1 MARQIEYNF
10 KPLTRQSEALK
21 FLSVDSD
28 VETILY
34 GGAAGGGK
42 TMLGCMWQILRRLKY
57 PGTRSLIGRAKLDTL
72 KKTTMNTFF
81 QVAQQ
86 IGLKA
91 GEDFAYNQ
99 QSHIIKFS
107 NGSEIILAD
116 LQLYPSDPMMTDLGG
131 LELTDIFVD
140 EATEIA
146 EKAYSIL
153 TSRIRYKLTHFCTKC
168 SAQELDKGEVTK
180 QDKSGKAIEWLCK
193 VCNQKSSGLKP
204 KVLLS
209 CNPSKGWIYNQF
221 YLPYKN
227 QNLPE
232 HRAFVQALPGDNIHL
247 PDSYVTSLTRL
258 PEADRKR
265 LLEGDWEF
273 DNSSDR
279 LYMYDELMRCFRE
292 PMAVGEG
299 YITADIARLGKDRTV
314 LCVWKGL
321 SCIDIVVL
329 RQKRQ
334 DEVKAEIQR
343 LMNQHQ
349 VRLSNV
355 LADADGVGGGLVDS
369 LRCREFMNGSKAV
382 RGTQY
387 MNLKADCYFRLGE
400 LIDKNEITLPIK
412 WQEDIVKELELIRRV
427 DPDKEGKLRVTS
439 KDTISQRT
447 GGISPDIADAIMMR
461 AFFEL
466 NRNYT
471 KYAFI

>member
-1 MARQIEYNF
+1 MAGQIDYNF

-72 KKTTMNTFF
+72 KKTTMATFF
-81 QVAQQ
+81 QVANE

-91 GEDFAYNQ
+91 GEDFIYNQ

-116 LQLYPSDPMMTDLGG
+116 LFLYPSDPMMTDLGG
-131 LELTDIFVD
+131 LEITDAFID
-140 EATEIA
+140 EATEIT
-146 EKAYSIL
+146 EKAYSIVS
-153 TSRIRYKLTHFCTKC
+153 SRIRYKLNEF
-168 SAQELDKGEVTK
+168 
-180 QDKSGKAIEWLCK
+180 
-193 VCNQKSSGLKP
+193 GLKP
-204 KVLLS
+204 KILLT

-232 HRAFVQALPGDNIHL
+232 HRAFIQALPGDNIHL
-247 PDSYVTSLTRL
+247 PDSYVTSLSRL

-279 LYMYDELMRCFRE
+279 LYLYDELMRCFRE

-314 LCVWKGL
+314 LCVWRGL

-343 LMNQHQ
+343 LMNQHGI
-349 VRLSNV
+349 RLSNV

-461 AFFEL
+461 AYFEL

>member
-1 MARQIEYNF
+1 MARQIDYNF

-72 KKTTMNTFF
+72 KKTTMATFF
-81 QVAQQ
+81 QVAHE

-91 GEDFAYNQ
+91 GEDFIYNQ

-116 LQLYPSDPMMTDLGG
+116 LFLYPSDPMMTDLGG
-131 LELTDIFVD
+131 LEVTDVFID
-140 EATEIA
+140 EATEIT
-146 EKAYSIL
+146 EKAYSIVS
-153 TSRIRYKLTHFCTKC
+153 SRIRYKLNEF
-168 SAQELDKGEVTK
+168 
-180 QDKSGKAIEWLCK
+180 
-193 VCNQKSSGLKP
+193 NLKP
-204 KVLLS
+204 KILLT

-227 QNLPE
+227 QNLPQ
-232 HRAFVQALPGDNIHL
+232 HLAFVQALPGDNLYL
-247 PDSYVTSLTRL
+247 PESYVTSLTRL

-279 LYMYDELMRCFRE
+279 LYLYDELMRCFRE
-292 PMAVGEG
+292 PMNVGEG

-314 LCVWKGL
+314 LCVWRGL

-329 RQKRQ
+329 KQKRQ

-343 LMNQHQ
+343 LMNEHS

-400 LIDKNEITLPIK
+400 LIDKNEITFPVK
-412 WQEDIVKELELIRRV
+412 YQEDIIKELELVRRV

-461 AFFEL
+461 AYFEL

>member
-1 MARQIEYNF
+1 MAGQIDYNF

-72 KKTTMNTFF
+72 KKTTMATFF
-81 QVAQQ
+81 QVANE

-91 GEDFAYNQ
+91 GEDFIYNQ

-116 LQLYPSDPMMTDLGG
+116 LFLYPSDPMMTDLGG
-131 LELTDIFVD
+131 LEITDAFID
-140 EATEIA
+140 EATEIT
-146 EKAYSIL
+146 EKAYSIVS
-153 TSRIRYKLTHFCTKC
+153 SRIRYKLNEF
-168 SAQELDKGEVTK
+168 
-180 QDKSGKAIEWLCK
+180 
-193 VCNQKSSGLKP
+193 GLKP
-204 KVLLS
+204 KILLT

-232 HRAFVQALPGDNIHL
+232 HRAFIQALPGDNIHL
-247 PDSYVTSLTRL
+247 PDSYVTSLSRL

-265 LLEGDWEF
+265 LLEGDLEF

-292 PMAVGEG
+292 PMNVGEG

-314 LCVWKGL
+314 LCVWRGL

-343 LMNQHQ
+343 LMNTHSI
-349 VRLSNV
+349 RLSNV

-461 AFFEL
+461 AYFEL

>member
-72 KKTTMNTFF
+72 KKTTMATFF
-81 QVAQQ
+81 QVANE

-91 GEDFAYNQ
+91 GEDFVYNQ

-116 LQLYPSDPMMTDLGG
+116 LFLYPSDPMMTDLGG
-131 LELTDIFVD
+131 LEVTDVFID
-140 EATEIA
+140 EATEIT
-146 EKAYSIL
+146 EKAYSIVS
-153 TSRIRYKLTHFCTKC
+153 SRIRYKLNEF
-168 SAQELDKGEVTK
+168 
-180 QDKSGKAIEWLCK
+180 
-193 VCNQKSSGLKP
+193 GLKP
-204 KVLLS
+204 KILLT

-227 QNLPE
+227 QNLPA

-279 LYMYDELMRCFRE
+279 LYMYDELIRCFRE
-292 PMAVGEG
+292 PMNVGEG

-314 LCVWKGL
+314 ICVWKGL
-321 SCIDIVVL
+321 SCIDIVIL

-412 WQEDIVKELELIRRV
+412 YQEDIVKELELVRRV

>member
-1 MARQIEYNF
+1 MERQINYNF

-21 FLSVDSD
+21 FLSADSQ

-81 QVAQQ
+81 QVAND

-91 GEDFAYNQ
+91 GEDFSYNQ

-116 LQLYPSDPMMTDLGG
+116 LFLYPSDPNFQDLGG
-131 LELTDIFVD
+131 LELTDVFLD
-140 EATEIA
+140 EATEIS
-146 EKAYSIL
+146 EKAYSIVC
-153 TSRIRYKLTHFCTKC
+153 SRIRYKLNEYNLT
-168 SAQELDKGEVTK
+168 
-180 QDKSGKAIEWLCK
+180 
-193 VCNQKSSGLKP
+193 P
-204 KVLLS
+204 KILLT

-232 HRAFVQALPGDNIHL
+232 HLAFVPALPGDNIHL
-247 PDSYVTSLTRL
+247 PEAYVTSLSRL

-279 LYMYDELMRCFRE
+279 LYLYDELMRCFRE
-292 PMAVGEG
+292 PMNVGEG

-343 LMNQHQ
+343 LMNQYS

-400 LIDKNEITLPIK
+400 LIDKNEITFPVK
-412 WQEDIVKELELIRRV
+412 WQEDICKELELIRRV

-461 AFFEL
+461 AYFEL

>member
-1 MARQIEYNF
+1 MAGQIDYNF

-81 QVAQQ
+81 QVAHE

-91 GEDFAYNQ
+91 GEDFIYNQ
-99 QSHIIKFS
+99 QSHTIKFS

-116 LQLYPSDPMMTDLGG
+116 LFLYPADPQMTDLGG
-131 LELTDIFVD
+131 LELTDVFID
-140 EATEIA
+140 EATEIT
-146 EKAYSIL
+146 EKAYSIVS
-153 TSRIRYKLTHFCTKC
+153 SRIRYKLNEF
-168 SAQELDKGEVTK
+168 
-180 QDKSGKAIEWLCK
+180 
-193 VCNQKSSGLKP
+193 GLKP
-204 KVLLS
+204 KILLT

-227 QNLPE
+227 QNLPA

-314 LCVWKGL
+314 LCVWRGL

-343 LMNQHQ
+343 LTNQHQ

>member
-72 KKTTMNTFF
+72 KKTTMATFF
-81 QVAQQ
+81 QVANE

-91 GEDFAYNQ
+91 GEDFIYNQ

-116 LQLYPSDPMMTDLGG
+116 LFLYPSDPMMTDLGG
-131 LELTDIFVD
+131 LEVTDVFID
-140 EATEIA
+140 EATEIT
-146 EKAYSIL
+146 EKAYSIVS
-153 TSRIRYKLTHFCTKC
+153 SRIRYKLNEF
-168 SAQELDKGEVTK
+168 
-180 QDKSGKAIEWLCK
+180 
-193 VCNQKSSGLKP
+193 GLKP
-204 KVLLS
+204 KILLT

-279 LYMYDELMRCFRE
+279 LYMYDELIRCFRE
-292 PMAVGEG
+292 PMNVGEG

-461 AFFEL
+461 AYFEL

>member
-1 MARQIEYNF
+1 MARQIDYNF

-72 KKTTMNTFF
+72 KKTTMATFF
-81 QVAQQ
+81 QVANE

-91 GEDFAYNQ
+91 GEDFIYNQ

-116 LQLYPSDPMMTDLGG
+116 LFLYPSDPMMTDLGG
-131 LELTDIFVD
+131 LEVTDVFID
-140 EATEIA
+140 EATEIT
-146 EKAYSIL
+146 EKAYSIVS
-153 TSRIRYKLTHFCTKC
+153 SRIRYKLNEF
-168 SAQELDKGEVTK
+168 A
-180 QDKSGKAIEWLCK
+180 
-193 VCNQKSSGLKP
+193 LKP
-204 KVLLS
+204 KILLT

-227 QNLPE
+227 QNLPA

-279 LYMYDELMRCFRE
+279 LYMYDELIRCFRE

-343 LMNQHQ
+343 LMNQHGI
-349 VRLSNV
+349 RLSNV

-461 AFFEL
+461 AYFEL

>member
-91 GEDFAYNQ
+91 GEDFVYNQ

-116 LQLYPSDPMMTDLGG
+116 LFLYPADPQMTDLGG
-131 LELTDIFVD
+131 LELTDVFID
-140 EATEIA
+140 EATEIT
-146 EKAYSIL
+146 EKAYSIVS
-153 TSRIRYKLTHFCTKC
+153 SRIRYKLNEF
-168 SAQELDKGEVTK
+168 
-180 QDKSGKAIEWLCK
+180 
-193 VCNQKSSGLKP
+193 GLKP
-204 KVLLS
+204 KILLT

-279 LYMYDELMRCFRE
+279 LYMYDELIRCFRE
-292 PMAVGEG
+292 PMNVGEG

-343 LMNQHQ
+343 LMNQHGI
-349 VRLSNV
+349 RLSNV

-382 RGTQY
+382 RGNQY

-461 AFFEL
+461 AYFEL

>member
-1 MARQIEYNF
+1 MERQINYNF

-21 FLSVDSD
+21 FLSADSN

-81 QVAQQ
+81 QVAND

-91 GEDFAYNQ
+91 GEDFIYNQ

-116 LQLYPSDPMMTDLGG
+116 LQFYPSDPHYQDLGG
-131 LELTDIFVD
+131 LELTDVFLD
-140 EATEIA
+140 EATEIS
-146 EKAYSIL
+146 EKAYSVVC
-153 TSRIRYKLTHFCTKC
+153 SRIRYKLNEF
-168 SAQELDKGEVTK
+168 
-180 QDKSGKAIEWLCK
+180 
-193 VCNQKSSGLKP
+193 GLKP
-204 KVLLS
+204 KILLT

-232 HRAFVQALPGDNIHL
+232 HLAFVQALPGDNIHL
-247 PDSYVTSLTRL
+247 PDAYVTSLSRL

-279 LYMYDELMRCFRE
+279 LYLYDELMRCFRE
-292 PMAVGEG
+292 PMNVGEG

-321 SCIDIVVL
+321 SCIDIVIL

-343 LMNQHQ
+343 LMNQYS

-400 LIDKNEITLPIK
+400 LIDKNEITFPIK
-412 WQEDIVKELELIRRV
+412 WQEDICKELELIRRV

-461 AFFEL
+461 AYFEL

>member
-1 MARQIEYNF
+1 MERQINYNF

-21 FLSVDSD
+21 FLSADSQ

-81 QVAQQ
+81 QVAND

-91 GEDFAYNQ
+91 GEDFSYNQ

-116 LQLYPSDPMMTDLGG
+116 LFLYPSDPNFQDLGG
-131 LELTDIFVD
+131 LELTDVFLD
-140 EATEIA
+140 EATEIS
-146 EKAYSIL
+146 EKAYSIVC
-153 TSRIRYKLTHFCTKC
+153 SRIRYKLNEYNLT
-168 SAQELDKGEVTK
+168 
-180 QDKSGKAIEWLCK
+180 
-193 VCNQKSSGLKP
+193 P
-204 KVLLS
+204 KILLT

-232 HRAFVQALPGDNIHL
+232 HLAFVQALPGDNIHL
-247 PDSYVTSLTRL
+247 PEAYVTSLNRL

-279 LYMYDELMRCFRE
+279 LYLYDELMRCFRE
-292 PMAVGEG
+292 PMNVGEG

-343 LMNQHQ
+343 LMNQYS

-400 LIDKNEITLPIK
+400 LIDKNEITFPVK
-412 WQEDIVKELELIRRV
+412 WQEDICKELELIRRV

-461 AFFEL
+461 AYFEL

>member
-1 MARQIEYNF
+1 MARQVEYNF

-72 KKTTMNTFF
+72 KKTTMATFF
-81 QVAQQ
+81 QVAHE

-91 GEDFAYNQ
+91 GEDFIYNQ
-99 QSHIIKFS
+99 QSHVIKFS

-116 LQLYPSDPMMTDLGG
+116 LFLYPSDPMMTDLGG
-131 LELTDIFVD
+131 LEVTDVFID
-140 EATEIA
+140 EATEIT
-146 EKAYSIL
+146 EKAYSIVS
-153 TSRIRYKLTHFCTKC
+153 SRIRYKLNEF
-168 SAQELDKGEVTK
+168 
-180 QDKSGKAIEWLCK
+180 
-193 VCNQKSSGLKP
+193 GLKP
-204 KVLLS
+204 KILLT

-227 QNLPE
+227 QNLPT

-279 LYMYDELMRCFRE
+279 LYMYDELIRCFRE
-292 PMAVGEG
+292 PMNVGEG

-321 SCIDIVVL
+321 SCIDIIIL
-329 RQKRQ
+329 KQKRQ

-343 LMNQHQ
+343 LMNQHGIK
-349 VRLSNV
+349 LSNV

-382 RGTQY
+382 RGNQY

-412 WQEDIVKELELIRRV
+412 YQEDIVKELELVRRV

-461 AFFEL
+461 AYFEL

>member
-1 MARQIEYNF
+1 MARQIDYNF

-72 KKTTMNTFF
+72 KKTTMATFF
-81 QVAQQ
+81 QVAHE

-91 GEDFAYNQ
+91 GEDFIYNQ

-116 LQLYPSDPMMTDLGG
+116 LFLYPSDPMMTDLGG
-131 LELTDIFVD
+131 LEVTDVFID
-140 EATEIA
+140 ECTEIT
-146 EKAYSIL
+146 EKAYSIVS
-153 TSRIRYKLTHFCTKC
+153 SRIRYKLNEF
-168 SAQELDKGEVTK
+168 
-180 QDKSGKAIEWLCK
+180 
-193 VCNQKSSGLKP
+193 GLKP
-204 KVLLS
+204 KILLT

-227 QNLPE
+227 QNLPA

-279 LYMYDELMRCFRE
+279 LYMYDELIRCFRE
-292 PMAVGEG
+292 PMNVGEG

-321 SCIDIVVL
+321 SCIDIIIL

-343 LMNQHQ
+343 LMNQHG

-382 RGTQY
+382 RGSQY

-412 WQEDIVKELELIRRV
+412 YQEDIVKELELVRRV

>member
-81 QVAQQ
+81 QVAAD
-86 IGLKA
+86 IGLRA
-91 GEDFAYNQ
+91 GEDYSYNQ

-116 LQLYPSDPMMTDLGG
+116 LFLYPADPQMTDLGG
-131 LELTDIFVD
+131 LELTDVFID
-140 EATEIA
+140 EATEIT
-146 EKAYSIL
+146 EKAYSIVS
-153 TSRIRYKLTHFCTKC
+153 SRIRYKLTHFCTKC
-168 SAQELDKGEVTK
+168 SAQELDKGEVAK
-180 QDKSGKAIEWLCK
+180 RDESGKAIEWRCSK
-193 VCNQKSSGLKP
+193 CNSLSAGLIP

-232 HRAFVQALPGDNIHL
+232 HRAFIQALPGDNIHL

-314 LCVWKGL
+314 LCVWRGL

-343 LMNQHQ
+343 LMNTHSI
-349 VRLSNV
+349 RLSNV

-461 AFFEL
+461 AYFEL

>member
-1 MARQIEYNF
+1 MERQINYNF

-21 FLSVDSD
+21 FLSADSQ

-81 QVAQQ
+81 QVAND

-91 GEDFAYNQ
+91 GEDFSYNQ

-116 LQLYPSDPMMTDLGG
+116 LFLYPSDPNFQDLGG
-131 LELTDIFVD
+131 LELTDVFLD
-140 EATEIA
+140 EATEIS
-146 EKAYSIL
+146 EKAYSVVC
-153 TSRIRYKLTHFCTKC
+153 SRIRYKLNEF
-168 SAQELDKGEVTK
+168 
-180 QDKSGKAIEWLCK
+180 
-193 VCNQKSSGLKP
+193 NLKP
-204 KVLLS
+204 KILLT

-232 HRAFVQALPGDNIHL
+232 HLAFVQALPGDNIHL
-247 PDSYVTSLTRL
+247 PDAYVTSLSRL

-279 LYMYDELMRCFRE
+279 LYLYDELMRCFRE
-292 PMAVGEG
+292 PINVGEG

-343 LMNQHQ
+343 LMNQYS

-400 LIDKNEITLPIK
+400 LIDKNEITFPIK
-412 WQEDIVKELELIRRV
+412 WQEDICKELELIRRV

-461 AFFEL
+461 AYFEL

>member
-1 MARQIEYNF
+1 MERQINYNF

-116 LQLYPSDPMMTDLGG
+116 LFLYPADPQMTDLGG
-131 LELTDIFVD
+131 LELTDVFID
-140 EATEIA
+140 EATEIT
-146 EKAYSIL
+146 EKAYSIVS
-153 TSRIRYKLTHFCTKC
+153 SRIRYKLNEF
-168 SAQELDKGEVTK
+168 
-180 QDKSGKAIEWLCK
+180 
-193 VCNQKSSGLKP
+193 GLKP
-204 KVLLS
+204 KILLT

-343 LMNQHQ
+343 LMNQHGI
-349 VRLSNV
+349 RLSNV

-461 AFFEL
+461 AYFEL

>member
-72 KKTTMNTFF
+72 KKTTMATFF
-81 QVAQQ
+81 QVANE

-91 GEDFAYNQ
+91 GEDFIYNQ

-116 LQLYPSDPMMTDLGG
+116 LFLYPSDPMMTDLGG
-131 LELTDIFVD
+131 LEVTDVFID
-140 EATEIA
+140 EATEIT
-146 EKAYSIL
+146 EKAYSIVS
-153 TSRIRYKLTHFCTKC
+153 SRIRYKLNEF
-168 SAQELDKGEVTK
+168 
-180 QDKSGKAIEWLCK
+180 
-193 VCNQKSSGLKP
+193 GLKP
-204 KVLLS
+204 KILLT

-279 LYMYDELMRCFRE
+279 LYMYDELIRCFRE

>member
-1 MARQIEYNF
+1 MERQIDYNF

-72 KKTTMNTFF
+72 KKTTMATFF
-81 QVAQQ
+81 QVAHE

-91 GEDFAYNQ
+91 GEDFIYNQ

-116 LQLYPSDPMMTDLGG
+116 LFLYPSDPMMTDLGG
-131 LELTDIFVD
+131 LEITDAFID
-140 EATEIA
+140 EATEIT
-146 EKAYSIL
+146 EKAYSIVS
-153 TSRIRYKLTHFCTKC
+153 SRIRYKLNEF
-168 SAQELDKGEVTK
+168 
-180 QDKSGKAIEWLCK
+180 
-193 VCNQKSSGLKP
+193 GLKP
-204 KVLLS
+204 KILLT

-232 HRAFVQALPGDNIHL
+232 HLAFVQALPGDNLYL
-247 PDSYVTSLTRL
+247 PESYVTSLTRL

-292 PMAVGEG
+292 PMNVGEG

-329 RQKRQ
+329 KQKRQ

-343 LMNQHQ
+343 LMNEHS

-400 LIDKNEITLPIK
+400 LIDKNEITFPIRY
-412 WQEDIVKELELIRRV
+412 QEDIIKELELVRRV

-461 AFFEL
+461 AYFEL

>member
-1 MARQIEYNF
+1 MERQINYNF

-21 FLSVDSD
+21 FLSADSN

-81 QVAQQ
+81 QVAND

-91 GEDFAYNQ
+91 GEDFSYNQ

-116 LQLYPSDPMMTDLGG
+116 LFLYPSDPNFQDLGG
-131 LELTDIFVD
+131 LELTDVFLD
-140 EATEIA
+140 EATEIS
-146 EKAYSIL
+146 EKAYSIVC
-153 TSRIRYKLTHFCTKC
+153 SRIRYKLNDYNLT
-168 SAQELDKGEVTK
+168 
-180 QDKSGKAIEWLCK
+180 
-193 VCNQKSSGLKP
+193 P
-204 KVLLS
+204 KILLT

-232 HRAFVQALPGDNIHL
+232 HLAFVQALPGDNIHL
-247 PDSYVTSLTRL
+247 PEAYVTSLSRL

-279 LYMYDELMRCFRE
+279 LYLYDELMRCFRE
-292 PMAVGEG
+292 PMNVGEG

-343 LMNQHQ
+343 LMNQYS

-369 LRCREFMNGSKAV
+369 LRCREFMNGSKAI

-400 LIDKNEITLPIK
+400 LIDKNEITFPIK
-412 WQEDIVKELELIRRV
+412 WQEDICKELELIRRV

-461 AFFEL
+461 AYFEL

>member
-72 KKTTMNTFF
+72 KKTTMATFF
-81 QVAQQ
+81 QVANE

-91 GEDFAYNQ
+91 GEDFIYNQ

-116 LQLYPSDPMMTDLGG
+116 LFLYPSDPMMTDLGG
-131 LELTDIFVD
+131 LEVTDVFID
-140 EATEIA
+140 EATEIT
-146 EKAYSIL
+146 EKAYSIVS
-153 TSRIRYKLTHFCTKC
+153 SRIRYKLNEF
-168 SAQELDKGEVTK
+168 
-180 QDKSGKAIEWLCK
+180 
-193 VCNQKSSGLKP
+193 GLKP
-204 KVLLS
+204 KILLT

-227 QNLPE
+227 QNLPA

-279 LYMYDELMRCFRE
+279 LYMYDELIRCFRE
-292 PMAVGEG
+292 PMNVGEG

-321 SCIDIVVL
+321 SCIDIVIL

-343 LMNQHQ
+343 LMNQHG

-355 LADADGVGGGLVDS
+355 LADADGVGGGLVDN

-382 RGTQY
+382 RGSQY

-412 WQEDIVKELELIRRV
+412 YQEDIVKELELVRRV

>member
-1 MARQIEYNF
+1 MAGQIEYNF

-81 QVAQQ
+81 QVANE

-91 GEDFAYNQ
+91 GEDFIYNQ

-116 LQLYPSDPMMTDLGG
+116 LFLYPSDPHFQDLGG
-131 LELTDIFVD
+131 LELTDVFLD
-140 EATEIA
+140 EATEIS
-146 EKAYSIL
+146 EKAYSVVC
-153 TSRIRYKLTHFCTKC
+153 SRIRYKLNEF
-168 SAQELDKGEVTK
+168 
-180 QDKSGKAIEWLCK
+180 
-193 VCNQKSSGLKP
+193 GLKP
-204 KVLLS
+204 KILLT

-227 QNLPE
+227 ENLPD
-232 HRAFVQALPGDNIHL
+232 HLAFIQALPGDNIHL
-247 PDSYVTSLTRL
+247 PDAYVTSLSRL

-279 LYMYDELMRCFRE
+279 LYLYEELMRCFRE

-314 LCVWKGL
+314 LCVWRGL

-343 LMNQHQ
+343 LMNQYQ

-412 WQEDIVKELELIRRV
+412 WQEEIVKELELIRRV

-461 AFFEL
+461 AYFEL

>member
-1 MARQIEYNF
+1 MA
-10 KPLTRQSEALK
+10 
-21 FLSVDSD
+21 
-28 VETILY
+28 
-34 GGAAGGGK
+34 
-42 TMLGCMWQILRRLKY
+42 
-57 PGTRSLIGRAKLDTL
+57 
-72 KKTTMNTFF
+72 TFF
-81 QVAQQ
+81 QVAHE

-91 GEDFAYNQ
+91 GEDFIYNQ

-116 LQLYPSDPMMTDLGG
+116 LQFYPSDPQMTDLGG
-131 LELTDIFVD
+131 LELTDVFLD
-140 EATEIA
+140 EATEIT
-146 EKAYSIL
+146 EKAYSIVS
-153 TSRIRYKLTHFCTKC
+153 SRIRYKLNEF
-168 SAQELDKGEVTK
+168 
-180 QDKSGKAIEWLCK
+180 
-193 VCNQKSSGLKP
+193 NLKP
-204 KVLLS
+204 KILLT

-227 QNLPE
+227 QNLPA
-232 HRAFVQALPGDNIHL
+232 HKAFVQALPGDNIHL

-279 LYMYDELMRCFRE
+279 LYMYDELVRCFRE
-292 PMAVGEG
+292 PMNVGEG

-329 RQKRQ
+329 KQKRQ

-343 LMNQHQ
+343 LMNTHSI
-349 VRLSNV
+349 RLSNV

-400 LIDKNEITLPIK
+400 LIDKNEITFPIK
-412 WQEDIVKELELIRRV
+412 YQEDIIKELELVRRV

-461 AFFEL
+461 AYFEL

>member
-1 MARQIEYNF
+1 MAGQIDYNF

-72 KKTTMNTFF
+72 KKTTMATFF
-81 QVAQQ
+81 QVAHE

-91 GEDFAYNQ
+91 GEDFIYNQ

-116 LQLYPSDPMMTDLGG
+116 LFLYPSDPMMTDLGG
-131 LELTDIFVD
+131 LEITDAFID
-140 EATEIA
+140 EATEIT
-146 EKAYSIL
+146 EKAYSIVS
-153 TSRIRYKLTHFCTKC
+153 SRIRYKLNEF
-168 SAQELDKGEVTK
+168 
-180 QDKSGKAIEWLCK
+180 
-193 VCNQKSSGLKP
+193 GLKP
-204 KVLLS
+204 KILLT

-227 QNLPE
+227 QNLPA

-321 SCIDIVVL
+321 SCIDIVIL

-343 LMNQHQ
+343 LMNQHGI
-349 VRLSNV
+349 RLSNV

-461 AFFEL
+461 AYFEL

>member
-81 QVAQQ
+81 QVANE

-91 GEDFAYNQ
+91 GEDFIYNQ

-116 LQLYPSDPMMTDLGG
+116 LFLYPSDPMMTDLGG
-131 LELTDIFVD
+131 LEVTDVFID
-140 EATEIA
+140 EATEIT
-146 EKAYSIL
+146 EKAYSIVS
-153 TSRIRYKLTHFCTKC
+153 SRIRYKLNEF
-168 SAQELDKGEVTK
+168 
-180 QDKSGKAIEWLCK
+180 
-193 VCNQKSSGLKP
+193 GLKP
-204 KVLLS
+204 KILLT

-232 HRAFVQALPGDNIHL
+232 HRAFVQALPGDNLYL

-292 PMAVGEG
+292 PMNVGEG

-343 LMNQHQ
+343 LMNQHGI
-349 VRLSNV
+349 RLSNV

-439 KDTISQRT
+439 KETISQRT

>member
-1 MARQIEYNF
+1 MERQIDYNF

-72 KKTTMNTFF
+72 KKTTMATFF
-81 QVAQQ
+81 QVAHE

-91 GEDFAYNQ
+91 GEDFIYNQ

-116 LQLYPSDPMMTDLGG
+116 LFLYPSDPMMTDLGG
-131 LELTDIFVD
+131 LEITDAFID
-140 EATEIA
+140 EATEIT
-146 EKAYSIL
+146 EKAYSIVS
-153 TSRIRYKLTHFCTKC
+153 SRIRYKLNEF
-168 SAQELDKGEVTK
+168 
-180 QDKSGKAIEWLCK
+180 
-193 VCNQKSSGLKP
+193 NLKP
-204 KVLLS
+204 KILLT

-227 QNLPE
+227 QNLPA
-232 HRAFVQALPGDNIHL
+232 HRAFIQALPGDNIHL

-279 LYMYDELMRCFRE
+279 LYMYDELVRCFRE
-292 PMAVGEG
+292 PMNVGEG

-329 RQKRQ
+329 KQKRQ

-343 LMNQHQ
+343 LMNTHSI
-349 VRLSNV
+349 RLSNV

-400 LIDKNEITLPIK
+400 LIDKNEITFPIK
-412 WQEDIVKELELIRRV
+412 YQEDIIKELELVRRV

-461 AFFEL
+461 AYFEL

>member
-1 MARQIEYNF
+1 MAGQIDYNF

-72 KKTTMNTFF
+72 KKTTMATFF
-81 QVAQQ
+81 QVANE

-91 GEDFAYNQ
+91 GEDFIYNQ

-116 LQLYPSDPMMTDLGG
+116 LFLYPSDPMMTDLGG
-131 LELTDIFVD
+131 LEVTDVFID
-140 EATEIA
+140 EATEIT
-146 EKAYSIL
+146 EKAYSIVS
-153 TSRIRYKLTHFCTKC
+153 SRIRYKLKEF
-168 SAQELDKGEVTK
+168 
-180 QDKSGKAIEWLCK
+180 
-193 VCNQKSSGLKP
+193 GLKP
-204 KVLLS
+204 KILLT

-227 QNLPE
+227 QNLPA

-292 PMAVGEG
+292 PMNVGEG
-299 YITADIARLGKDRTV
+299 YITADLARLGKDRTV
-314 LCVWKGL
+314 LCVWRGL
-321 SCIDIVVL
+321 SCIDIVIL

-412 WQEDIVKELELIRRV
+412 YQEDIVKELELVRRV

>member
-72 KKTTMNTFF
+72 KKTTMATFF
-81 QVAQQ
+81 QVANE

-91 GEDFAYNQ
+91 GEDFIYNQ

-116 LQLYPSDPMMTDLGG
+116 LFLYPSDPMMTDLGG
-131 LELTDIFVD
+131 LEVTDVFID
-140 EATEIA
+140 EATEIT
-146 EKAYSIL
+146 EKAYSIVS
-153 TSRIRYKLTHFCTKC
+153 SRIRYKLNEF
-168 SAQELDKGEVTK
+168 
-180 QDKSGKAIEWLCK
+180 
-193 VCNQKSSGLKP
+193 GLKP
-204 KVLLS
+204 KILLT

-232 HRAFVQALPGDNIHL
+232 HRAFVQALPGDNLYL

-292 PMAVGEG
+292 PMNVGDG

-343 LMNQHQ
+343 LMNTHSI
-349 VRLSNV
+349 RLSNV

-412 WQEDIVKELELIRRV
+412 WQEDIVKELELVRRV

>member
-72 KKTTMNTFF
+72 KKTTMATFF
-81 QVAQQ
+81 QVANE

-91 GEDFAYNQ
+91 GEDFIYNQ

-116 LQLYPSDPMMTDLGG
+116 LFLYPSDPMMTDLGG
-131 LELTDIFVD
+131 LEVTDVFID
-140 EATEIA
+140 EATEIT
-146 EKAYSIL
+146 EKAYSIVS
-153 TSRIRYKLTHFCTKC
+153 SRIRYKLNEF
-168 SAQELDKGEVTK
+168 
-180 QDKSGKAIEWLCK
+180 
-193 VCNQKSSGLKP
+193 GLKP
-204 KVLLS
+204 KILLT

-279 LYMYDELMRCFRE
+279 LYMYDELLRCFRE
-292 PMAVGEG
+292 PMNVGEG

-343 LMNQHQ
+343 LMNQHGI
-349 VRLSNV
+349 RLSNV

>member
-1 MARQIEYNF
+1 MERQINYNF

-21 FLSVDSD
+21 FLSADSN

-81 QVAQQ
+81 QVAND

-91 GEDFAYNQ
+91 GEDFSYNQ

-116 LQLYPSDPMMTDLGG
+116 LFLYPSDPNFQDLGG
-131 LELTDIFVD
+131 LELTDVFLD
-140 EATEIA
+140 EATEIS
-146 EKAYSIL
+146 EKAYSIVC
-153 TSRIRYKLTHFCTKC
+153 SRIRYKLNEYNLT
-168 SAQELDKGEVTK
+168 
-180 QDKSGKAIEWLCK
+180 
-193 VCNQKSSGLKP
+193 P
-204 KVLLS
+204 KILLT

-232 HRAFVQALPGDNIHL
+232 HLAFVQALPGDNIHL
-247 PDSYVTSLTRL
+247 PEAYVTSLSRL

-279 LYMYDELMRCFRE
+279 LYLYDELMRCFRE
-292 PMAVGEG
+292 PTNVGEG

-343 LMNQHQ
+343 LMNQYS

-400 LIDKNEITLPIK
+400 LIDKNEITFPIK
-412 WQEDIVKELELIRRV
+412 WQEDICKELELIRRV

-461 AFFEL
+461 AYFEL

>member
-1 MARQIEYNF
+1 MAGQIDYNF

-72 KKTTMNTFF
+72 KKTTMATFF
-81 QVAQQ
+81 QVAHE

-91 GEDFAYNQ
+91 GEDFIYNQ

-116 LQLYPSDPMMTDLGG
+116 LFLYPSDPMMTDLGG
-131 LELTDIFVD
+131 LEITDAFID
-140 EATEIA
+140 EATEIT
-146 EKAYSIL
+146 EKAYSIVS
-153 TSRIRYKLTHFCTKC
+153 SRIRYKLKEF
-168 SAQELDKGEVTK
+168 
-180 QDKSGKAIEWLCK
+180 
-193 VCNQKSSGLKP
+193 NLKP
-204 KVLLS
+204 KILLT

-232 HRAFVQALPGDNIHL
+232 HLAFIQALPGDNIHL

-292 PMAVGEG
+292 PMNVGEG

-314 LCVWKGL
+314 LCVWRGL

-329 RQKRQ
+329 KQKRQ

-343 LMNQHQ
+343 LMNEHS

-355 LADADGVGGGLVDS
+355 LADADGVGGGLADS

-412 WQEDIVKELELIRRV
+412 YQEDIIKELELVRRV

-461 AFFEL
+461 AYFEL
-466 NRNYT
+466 NRNYN

>member
-1 MARQIEYNF
+1 MARQIDYNF

-72 KKTTMNTFF
+72 KKTTMATFF
-81 QVAQQ
+81 QVAHE
-86 IGLKA
+86 IGLKT
-91 GEDFAYNQ
+91 GEDFIYNQ

-116 LQLYPSDPMMTDLGG
+116 LFLYPSDPMMTDLGG
-131 LELTDIFVD
+131 LEVTDVFID
-140 EATEIA
+140 EATEIT
-146 EKAYSIL
+146 EKAYSIVS
-153 TSRIRYKLTHFCTKC
+153 SRIRYKLNEF
-168 SAQELDKGEVTK
+168 
-180 QDKSGKAIEWLCK
+180 
-193 VCNQKSSGLKP
+193 GLKP
-204 KVLLS
+204 KILLT

-227 QNLPE
+227 QNLPA

-279 LYMYDELMRCFRE
+279 LYMYDELIRCFRE
-292 PMAVGEG
+292 PMNVGEG

-314 LCVWKGL
+314 ICVWKGL
-321 SCIDIVVL
+321 SCIDIVIL

-343 LMNQHQ
+343 LMNQHG

-382 RGTQY
+382 RGNQY

-412 WQEDIVKELELIRRV
+412 YQEDIVKELELVRRV

-461 AFFEL
+461 AYFEL

>member
-1 MARQIEYNF
+1 MARQIDYNF

-72 KKTTMNTFF
+72 KKTTMATFF
-81 QVAQQ
+81 QVAND

-91 GEDFAYNQ
+91 GEDFIYNQ

-116 LQLYPSDPMMTDLGG
+116 LFLYPSDPMMTDLGG
-131 LELTDIFVD
+131 LEVTDVFID
-140 EATEIA
+140 EATEIT
-146 EKAYSIL
+146 EKAYSIVS
-153 TSRIRYKLTHFCTKC
+153 SRIRYKLNEF
-168 SAQELDKGEVTK
+168 
-180 QDKSGKAIEWLCK
+180 
-193 VCNQKSSGLKP
+193 GLKP
-204 KVLLS
+204 KILLT

-227 QNLPE
+227 QNLPA

-292 PMAVGEG
+292 PMNVGEG

-314 LCVWKGL
+314 LCVWRGL
-321 SCIDIVVL
+321 SCIDIVIL

-343 LMNQHQ
+343 LMNTHQ
-349 VRLSNV
+349 IRLSNV

-412 WQEDIVKELELIRRV
+412 YQEDIVKELELVRRV

-461 AFFEL
+461 AYFEL

>member
-1 MARQIEYNF
+1 MERQINYNF

-21 FLSVDSD
+21 FLSVDSN

-81 QVAQQ
+81 QVAND

-91 GEDFAYNQ
+91 GEDFNYNQ

-116 LQLYPSDPMMTDLGG
+116 LFLYPSDPNFQDLGG
-131 LELTDIFVD
+131 LELTDVFLD
-140 EATEIA
+140 EATEIS
-146 EKAYSIL
+146 EKAYSVVC
-153 TSRIRYKLTHFCTKC
+153 SRIRYKLNEF
-168 SAQELDKGEVTK
+168 
-180 QDKSGKAIEWLCK
+180 
-193 VCNQKSSGLKP
+193 GLKP
-204 KVLLS
+204 KILLT

-227 QNLPE
+227 QNLPD
-232 HRAFVQALPGDNIHL
+232 HLAFIQALPGDNIHL
-247 PDSYVTSLTRL
+247 PDAYVTSLSRL

-279 LYMYDELMRCFRE
+279 LYLYDELMRCFRE
-292 PMAVGEG
+292 PMNVGEG

-343 LMNQHQ
+343 LMNTHSI
-349 VRLSNV
+349 RLSNV

-382 RGTQY
+382 RGNQY

-400 LIDKNEITLPIK
+400 LIDKNEITFPIK
-412 WQEDIVKELELIRRV
+412 WQEEICKELELIRRV

-461 AFFEL
+461 AYFEL

>member
-72 KKTTMNTFF
+72 KKTTMATFF
-81 QVAQQ
+81 QVANEV
-86 IGLKA
+86 GLKA
-91 GEDFAYNQ
+91 GEDFIYNQ

-116 LQLYPSDPMMTDLGG
+116 LFLYPSDPMMTDLGG
-131 LELTDIFVD
+131 LEVTDVFID
-140 EATEIA
+140 EATEIT
-146 EKAYSIL
+146 EKAYSIVS
-153 TSRIRYKLTHFCTKC
+153 SRIRYKLNEF
-168 SAQELDKGEVTK
+168 
-180 QDKSGKAIEWLCK
+180 
-193 VCNQKSSGLKP
+193 GLKP
-204 KVLLS
+204 KILLT

-279 LYMYDELMRCFRE
+279 LYMYDELIRCFRE
-292 PMAVGEG
+292 PMNVGEG

-349 VRLSNV
+349 IRLSNV

>member
-1 MARQIEYNF
+1 
-10 KPLTRQSEALK
+10 
-21 FLSVDSD
+21 
-28 VETILY
+28 
-34 GGAAGGGK
+34 
-42 TMLGCMWQILRRLKY
+42 
-57 PGTRSLIGRAKLDTL
+57 
-72 KKTTMNTFF
+72 MNTFF
-81 QVAQQ
+81 QVAAD
-86 IGLKA
+86 IGLRA
-91 GEDFAYNQ
+91 GEDFSYNQ

-116 LQLYPSDPMMTDLGG
+116 LQFYPSDPHYQDLGG
-131 LELTDIFVD
+131 LELTDVFLD
-140 EATEIA
+140 EATEIS
-146 EKAYSIL
+146 EKAYSVVC
-153 TSRIRYKLTHFCTKC
+153 SRIRYKLNEF
-168 SAQELDKGEVTK
+168 
-180 QDKSGKAIEWLCK
+180 
-193 VCNQKSSGLKP
+193 GLKP
-204 KVLLS
+204 KILLT

-227 QNLPE
+227 DNLPK
-232 HRAFVQALPGDNIHL
+232 HLAFIQALPGDNIHL
-247 PDSYVTSLTRL
+247 PDAYVTSLTRL

-279 LYMYDELMRCFRE
+279 LYLYDELMRCFRE
-292 PMAVGEG
+292 PTNVGDG

-343 LMNQHQ
+343 LMNQYS

-400 LIDKNEITLPIK
+400 LIDKNEITFPIK
-412 WQEDIVKELELIRRV
+412 WQEDICKELELIRRV

-461 AFFEL
+461 AYFEL

>member
-116 LQLYPSDPMMTDLGG
+116 LFLYPADPQMTDLGG
-131 LELTDIFVD
+131 LELTDVFID
-140 EATEIA
+140 EATEIT
-146 EKAYSIL
+146 EKAYSIVS
-153 TSRIRYKLTHFCTKC
+153 SRIRYKLNEF
-168 SAQELDKGEVTK
+168 
-180 QDKSGKAIEWLCK
+180 
-193 VCNQKSSGLKP
+193 GLKP
-204 KVLLS
+204 KILLT

-232 HRAFVQALPGDNIHL
+232 HRAFVQALPGDNLYL

-279 LYMYDELMRCFRE
+279 LYMYDELIRCFRE

-343 LMNQHQ
+343 LMNQHGI
-349 VRLSNV
+349 RLSNV

-382 RGTQY
+382 RGNQY

-412 WQEDIVKELELIRRV
+412 WQEDIVKELELVRRV

>member
-1 MARQIEYNF
+1 MAGQIDYNF

-72 KKTTMNTFF
+72 KKTTMATFF
-81 QVAQQ
+81 QVAHE

-91 GEDFAYNQ
+91 GEDFIYNQ

-116 LQLYPSDPMMTDLGG
+116 LFLYPSDPMMTDLGG
-131 LELTDIFVD
+131 LEITDAFID
-140 EATEIA
+140 EATEIT
-146 EKAYSIL
+146 EKAYSIVS
-153 TSRIRYKLTHFCTKC
+153 SRIRYKLNEF
-168 SAQELDKGEVTK
+168 
-180 QDKSGKAIEWLCK
+180 
-193 VCNQKSSGLKP
+193 GLKP
-204 KVLLS
+204 KILLT

-227 QNLPE
+227 QNLPQ
-232 HRAFVQALPGDNIHL
+232 HLAFIQALPGDNIHL

-292 PMAVGEG
+292 PMNVGEG

-314 LCVWKGL
+314 LCVWRGL

-329 RQKRQ
+329 KQKRQ

-343 LMNQHQ
+343 LMNEHS

-400 LIDKNEITLPIK
+400 LIDKNEITFPVRY
-412 WQEDIVKELELIRRV
+412 QEDIIKELELVRRV

-461 AFFEL
+461 AYFEL